1 MLYLYKN
8 KCGILVLIIII
19 LKGMK
24 AFKQYMCKI
33 YCRIH

>member
-1 MLYLYKN
+1 MLYLYKDE
-8 KCGILVLIIII
+8 CGILVLIII

-24 AFKQYMCKI
+24 AFKQDMCKI